1 MRTTLYLLLLAALVS
16 PAAAQDNATTAR
28 YTLVPVEGGALK
40 LDTHTGAVSLCTAD
54 GEASACRSLPSG
66 TAGAEAAAA
75 PADLED
81 RLSRIERRLATL
93 ETRGG
98 GEALSDEE
106 SIDRA
111 MVLADR
117 VMRRFF
123 GLVREMKREMESEE
137 L

>member
-1 MRTTLYLLLLAALVS
+1 MRTTLSLLLLAALVS
-16 PAAAQDNATTAR
+16 PVAAQDNAPAAR

-54 GEASACRSLPSG
+54 GEASACRPLPSG
-66 TAGAEAAAA
+66 TAGAEAA

-81 RLSRIERRLATL
+81 RLSRIERRLSTL